1 MKLDEGFEWSA
12 NLFQRRFWTPIFP
25 ILFQHSSGNSLQ
37 PRKTSVDIVSKRDE
51 IRTWYISC
59 VYSVATVSVRRYRT
73 LRVYVVVCWC
83 LLLFMCTNKRVFV
96 FVCVCVCM
104 CVRARARA
112 RAMLSYAFKIPVYET
127 QNDSANVWGGHTF
140 ITATICRTTYNN

>member
-96 FVCVCVCM
+96 FVCVCVCV
-104 CVRARARA
+104 CARARDA
-112 RAMLSYAFKIPVYET
+112 KLRF
-127 QNDSANVWGGHTF
+127 QNSCLWDTERQRKCLRWAY
-140 ITATICRTTYNN
+140 IYYRYYL